1 MGVRRSQT
9 DLVECGQF
17 EAEATAGGTAA
28 EPACMPD
35 PAAWPSSPDG
45 GQSHVPAIYQ
55 LFDDNLAVT
64 AEYVRHQ
71 QGADHPKYHRA
82 LAAFVTLRTK
92 L

>member
-1 MGVRRSQT
+1 MGVRRSQA

-17 EAEATAGGTAA
+17 EAEATAGGHRCGAGLHA
-28 EPACMPD
+28 R
-35 PAAWPSSPDG
+35 
-45 GQSHVPAIYQ
+45 